1 MREHIP
7 SLDPT
12 RPAPAPRAAVGP
24 RPLHRL
30 SGAPGQLAG
39 MWNYLQRT
47 AAPGRPSLDLLR
59 AQQAVRGA
67 ALVTQRAIAAS
78 QPQPGLPPVVLAG
91 NLLAFT
97 GADALTHLAR
107 AQQLDLRLQGQLA
120 ALLRRPLDPGHRA
133 LLLGELLGPKVML
146 VLAQARLAQ
155 LRAINEILLSWGEH
169 LRKLAKLDK
178 IAHERAVKA
187 AHELAHQALRE
198 LEGHFAAL
206 GMQRTQ
212 HQASA
217 KRIARALQVA
227 RNPDLLVPAYVTTGH
242 ALRSWPNLS
251 LRAALTEPEAFGV
264 RTQGSPRSLPGHRLY
279 GQAI

>member
-12 RPAPAPRAAVGP
+12 HPAPRGAVGP
-24 RPLHRL
+24 RPPHRP
-30 SGAPGQLAG
+30 SGSPGQLAG
-39 MWNYLQRT
+39 MWNYLQRS
-47 AAPGRPSLDLLR
+47 AAPGRPALDLLR
-59 AQQAVRGA
+59 VQQAVRGA
-67 ALVTQRAIAAS
+67 AVVTQRAIAAS
-78 QPQPGLPPVVLAG
+78 QPQPALPPVVLAG

-97 GADALTHLAR
+97 GADVLMHLAR
-107 AQQLDLRLQGQLA
+107 RHQLGPRVQSELA
-120 ALLRRPLDPGHRA
+120 ALLRRPLDPGRRA
-133 LLLGELLGPKVML
+133 LLMGELLGPKVML
-146 VLAQARLAQ
+146 VLAQARLDQ

-178 IAHERAVKA
+178 LAHERAVKA
-187 AHELAHQALRE
+187 AQELARRALRQ

-212 HQASA
+212 QQTSA
-217 KRIARALQVA
+217 RRAARALQAV
-227 RNPDLLVPAYVTTGH
+227 RTPDRLVPAYVMDGH

-251 LRAALTEPEAFGV
+251 LRAALAEPEAFGV

-279 GQAI
+279 GQAL